1 MRFLVVVSCLCVFTS
16 AALAQGDRGS
26 ITGTVSD
33 PAGALV
39 ANAAIEARH
48 VETGTVYQT
57 QSTSTGNYTI
67 AQLPV
72 GTYEITA
79 TVPGF
84 KKYTRGGLTVQV
96 AAILRID
103 VPLEVGS
110 ASESVTVTEA
120 ATLLK
125 TETG

>member
-1 MRFLVVVSCLCVFTS
+1 MRFLIVASSLFFFTS
-16 AALAQGDRGS
+16 AAFAQGDRGS
-26 ITGTVSD
+26 ITGTISD

-39 ANAAIEARH
+39 ANAAVEARH

-67 AQLPV
+67 PQLPV

-84 KKYTRGGLTVQV
+84 KKYTRGGLTV
-96 AAILRID
+96 R
-103 VPLEVGS
+103 
-110 ASESVTVTEA
+110 
-120 ATLLK
+120 
-125 TETG
+125 